1 MCVFN
6 NHSVMLPFFPF
17 FMVSLFQL
25 EMSET
30 AKRLKKWILRYLSN
44 DCPSLVR
51 QVAWDS
57 GDHVSISTIIY
68 NI

>member
-1 MCVFN
+1 
-6 NHSVMLPFFPF
+6 
-17 FMVSLFQL
+17 
-25 EMSET
+25 MSET